1 MMTENSKVKTAETE
15 VHNNYKR
22 VCPYVDIFESEND
35 VLLVADM
42 PGVTKEDLIIQVI
55 DGKLEISGVRNLG
68 GEDKQ
73 IWQEFENVEY
83 ATAFKLSKEIDGTGA
98 TAELNDGVLKLRL
111 ARVEGAK
118 AQVIKVQ

>member
-1 MMTENSKVKTAETE
+1 MTENSKVQTTETS
-15 VHNNYKR
+15 VHNSYRR
-22 VCPYVDIFESEND
+22 VRPDVDIFESEND

-42 PGVTKEDLIIQVI
+42 PGVTKEDLTIQVI
-55 DGKLEISGVRNLG
+55 DGKLEISGVRKLG

-98 TAELNDGVLKLRL
+98 IAELNDGVLKLRL
-111 ARVEGAK
+111 PRVEGAK